1 MKTLTQV
8 TRNRLMATRYQMA
21 IVSNISEEDCH
32 RKMDQSEEN
41 EEMLPVTVV
50 VGAGYYGDKIED
62 LQGVRYDFA
71 ITIDSNG
78 EVCVD

>member
-32 RKMDQSEEN
+32 RKMDQSEN

>member
-8 TRNRLMATRYQMA
+8 TRCRLMATRYQMA

-32 RKMDQSEEN
+32 RKMDQSEN

-50 VGAGYYGDKIED
+50 VGAGDYGDKIED